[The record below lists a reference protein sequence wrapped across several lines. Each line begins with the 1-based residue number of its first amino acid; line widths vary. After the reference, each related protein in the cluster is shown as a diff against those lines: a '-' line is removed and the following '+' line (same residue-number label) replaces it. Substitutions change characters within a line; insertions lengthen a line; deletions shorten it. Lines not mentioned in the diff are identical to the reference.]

1 MQISLNGL
9 QTKHS
14 LPNEFPY
21 EAINPMSAQT
31 ETFKDL
37 DDVYKTLFECYDKCI
52 EKGFKKL
59 GEALYNQSLFIVNDV
74 LLIDKKMQ
82 STIRQY
88 KFCKD
93 FNCPPYPSYK
103 DITAELIEDLTIIDN
118 EIKSFKTKDYN
129 GK

>member
-1 MQISLNGL
+1 MQIALNGL
-9 QTKHS
+9 QRSHGHPS
-14 LPNEFPY
+14 EFPY
-21 EAINPMSAQT
+21 EALNPISARK
-31 ETFKDL
+31 ETFNSL
-37 DDVYKTLFECYDKCI
+37 EDVNEVLVECYNNCIDKGY
-52 EKGFKKL
+52 KRL

-103 DITAELIEDLTIIDN
+103 DIPAELIEDLTIIDN

>member
-59 GEALYNQSLFIVNDV
+59 GEALYNQSLFIVNDF
-74 LLIDKKMQ
+74 LLLDNKMQ
-82 STIRQY
+82 YYIKQY
-88 KFCKD
+88 RFCKN
-93 FNCPPYPSYK
+93 FNCPPYPSLQDTPIK
-103 DITAELIEDLTIIDN
+103 TIDSFMVIDQEIEQ
-118 EIKSFKTKDYN
+118 FKTKDNN
-129 GK
+129 G